1 MTLKTRLADQVL
13 SQQFTDPLL
22 IEAYAEALGRKS
34 RWQESIDRLIRDVLN
49 LDTDYPLERVAIPSA
64 RQIRQRLAEYLP
76 SDDKLS
82 NLIVSLREE
91 RA

>member
-1 MTLKTRLADQVL
+1 MALKTRLAGQL
-13 SQQFTDPLL
+13 LPRRFTDPLL
-22 IEAYAEALGRKS
+22 IRAYAEALSQKG

-49 LDTDYPLERVAIPSA
+49 LDADYPLETMAIPSA
-64 RQIRQRLAEYLP
+64 QQIRQQLGEYLP

-82 NLIVSLREE
+82 DLIVSLREE